1 MGAVSRQAAESQR
14 AFEEPT
20 ESDNALAGAL
30 VDAAL
35 EVHRHLGPG
44 FAENVYENA
53 LCHELSLRELAFD
66 RQVVVAVSY
75 KGAAVGQGRADRVV
89 GGRLIVEIK
98 ALPALAPVHT
108 AQVISYLK
116 ATGLTLALLVN
127 FGERQLRTGLRRVV
141 RSP

>member
-1 MGAVSRQAAESQR
+1 VSRKAAEPQKVV
-14 AFEEPT
+14 EEPC

-53 LCHELSLRELAFD
+53 LCHELSLRELPFD
-66 RQVVVAVSY
+66 RQVVVPVSY
-75 KGAAVGQGRADRVV
+75 RGRAVGEGRADLVV
-89 GGRLIVEIK
+89 AGRLVVELK

-116 ATGLTLALLVN
+116 ATGLTLGLLVN
-127 FGERQLRTGLRRVV
+127 FGERQLRTGLRRLVLTA
-141 RSP
+141 

>member
-1 MGAVSRQAAESQR
+1 MI
-14 AFEEPT
+14 EEPC

-53 LCHELSLRELAFD
+53 LCHELLLRQLPFD
-66 RQVVVAVSY
+66 KQVVMPVRY
-75 KGAAVGQGRADRVV
+75 KGTVVGEGRADLVV
-89 GGRLIVEIK
+89 AGRLVVELK

-116 ATGLTLALLVN
+116 ATGLTLGLLVN

-141 RSP
+141 FTP